1 MAKEKKPDTIGKCT
15 IIIQNMGSAYSFWRQ
30 TYSFGKASYHSDVF
44 NDTIDQIEVFS
55 IYYINQYLD
64 LSLEPNC

>member
-1 MAKEKKPDTIGKCT
+1 MIKEKKSDIIDKCT

-30 TYSFGKASYHSDVF
+30 TYSFGKARYHSDVF
-44 NDTIDQIEVFS
+44 NDTIDQIDVFS

-64 LSLEPNC
+64 